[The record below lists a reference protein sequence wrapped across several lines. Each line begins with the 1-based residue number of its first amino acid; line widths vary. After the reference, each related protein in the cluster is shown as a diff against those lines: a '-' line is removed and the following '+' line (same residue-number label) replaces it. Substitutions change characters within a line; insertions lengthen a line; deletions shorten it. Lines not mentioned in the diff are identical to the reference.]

1 MKLLHTADWHLND
14 RLGRID
20 RTEDLRKAVERIA
33 GYCSEYPVDVLIV
46 AGDLFSE
53 LARPDALRETI
64 HHWQEVFADFL
75 GNGGTILTVTGNHD
89 NENFCQTLR
98 HAMALAAPTI
108 GRTGQTVPNGRF
120 YLAAEPSLLRLRDR
134 NGQSEVQFV
143 LMPYP
148 TASRYLTTEAR
159 QKYNS
164 PDEKNLFLTR
174 AFEQTLRDFLV
185 HPTFDAQVPAALIA
199 HVNCYGSEIGPSLFR
214 MTIQEDIV
222 VNTESYWDQFAYV
235 ALGHIHKPQFLG
247 GREHVRYSG
256 SIERMDLGEQHDHK
270 GVVLFDIDATGRM
283 HDLTTLPL
291 PSTAV
296 YEVAVVDPEIDLPR
310 LQADAETCAEDIV
323 NLHVTY
329 TAGKHNLEAILI
341 ELDRLF
347 PRWYARDWRETHQL
361 IPGTL
366 AGEEVDRSR
375 SFAETVRDYLGQ
387 ELIQHT
393 EDDRDLLLKLADEL
407 IQDVE

>member
-20 RTEDLRKAVERIA
+20 RTDDLRRSVERIA
-33 GYCSEYPVDVLIV
+33 QYCSEHPVDVLIV

-64 HHWQEVFADFL
+64 RHWQDVFADFL
-75 GNGGTILTVTGNHD
+75 TSGGTILTITGNHD

-98 HAMALAAPTI
+98 HAMSLAAPTVGKPGQLVPP
-108 GRTGQTVPNGRF
+108 GRL
-120 YLAAEPSLLRLRDR
+120 YLAAEPSLVRLRDR
-134 NGQSEVQFV
+134 TGQQDVQFV

-148 TASRYLTTEAR
+148 TPSRYLNTESR
-159 QKYNS
+159 QRYSS
-164 PDEKNLFLTR
+164 PDEKNLLLTR
-174 AFEQTLRDFLV
+174 AFEQTLRDFLE
-185 HPTFDAQVPAALIA
+185 HPTFDPSIPAALVA
-199 HVNCYGSEIGPSLFR
+199 HVNCYGSDIGPSLFR
-214 MTIQEDIV
+214 MTEQEDV
-222 VNTESYWDQFAYV
+222 VVRTESYWDQFAYV

-256 SIERMDLGEQHDHK
+256 SIERMDLGEQHDQK
-270 GVVLFDIDATGRM
+270 GVVLFDLDKTGRM

-291 PSTAV
+291 ATTAV
-296 YEVAVVDPEIDLPR
+296 YDVTITDPDLDLPR
-310 LQADAETCAEDIV
+310 LQAEAESCHKDIV

-329 TAGKHNLEAILI
+329 TAGQHNLEAILT

-347 PRWYARDWRETHQL
+347 PRWYARNWHETSQL
-361 IPGTL
+361 LPVTL
-366 AGEEVDRSR
+366 AGEVDRSR
-375 SFAETVRDYLGQ
+375 SFAETVRDYLDQ

-393 EDDRDLLLKLADEL
+393 EEDRDTLLRLADEL
-407 IQDVE
+407 IQELE